1 MDSLI
6 NEITQIDN
14 LHILKQN
21 LIIKKISISKTINY
35 NNIIIQVIISAILF
49 YLYLLN
55 INLI

>member
-35 NNIIIQVIISAILF
+35 NSSYYISYFILF
-49 YLYLLN
+49 IFTKY
-55 INLI
+55 